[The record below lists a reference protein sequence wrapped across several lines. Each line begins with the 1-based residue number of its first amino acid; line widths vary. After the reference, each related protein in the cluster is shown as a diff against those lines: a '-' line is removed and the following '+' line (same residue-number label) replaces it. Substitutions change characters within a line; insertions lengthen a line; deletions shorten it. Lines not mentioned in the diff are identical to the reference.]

1 MKFWKIIRDLIP
13 YVFIVFLV
21 IIVRTYIA
29 TPVRVDGNSMRK
41 TLEDGD
47 NLLLY
52 KMAKFERND
61 IIVLDEKEDE
71 EIIIKRIIALPGETI
86 KIQNGK
92 IYINDKEYND
102 EFAYGDTSDYEQVTL
117 GEDEYFILGDN
128 RLISKDSRYFGTI
141 TEDEIIGKVVFR
153 FWPFSKIGTVN

>member
-13 YVFIVFLV
+13 YAFIVFLV
-21 IIVRTYIA
+21 IIIRTYIA

-41 TLEDGD
+41 TLADGD
-47 NLLLY
+47 ILLLY

-61 IIVLDEKEDE
+61 IIVLDEKEDN

-117 GEDEYFILGDN
+117 GENEYFILGDN

-141 TEDEIIGKVVFR
+141 TEDEIIGKIVFR
-153 FWPFSKIGTVN
+153 FWPFSKIGTV

>member
-47 NLLLY
+47 ILLLY

-117 GEDEYFILGDN
+117 GENEYFILGDN

-141 TEDEIIGKVVFR
+141 TEDEIIGKIVFR
-153 FWPFSKIGTVN
+153 FWPFSKIGTV

>member
-21 IIVRTYIA
+21 IIIRTYIA

-47 NLLLY
+47 ILLLY

-117 GEDEYFILGDN
+117 GENEYFILGDN

-153 FWPFSKIGTVN
+153 FWPFSKIGTV

>member
-47 NLLLY
+47 ILLLY

-61 IIVLDEKEDE
+61 IIVLDEKEDN

>member
-47 NLLLY
+47 ILLLY

-61 IIVLDEKEDE
+61 IIVLDEKEDN

-117 GEDEYFILGDN
+117 GENEYFILGDN

-153 FWPFSKIGTVN
+153 FWPFSKIGTV

>member
-21 IIVRTYIA
+21 IIIRTYIA

-47 NLLLY
+47 ILLLY

-61 IIVLDEKEDE
+61 IIVLDEKEDN

-117 GEDEYFILGDN
+117 DEDEYFILGDN

>member
-47 NLLLY
+47 ILLLY

-61 IIVLDEKEDE
+61 IIVLDEKEDN

-86 KIQNGK
+86 KIQSGK

>member
-47 NLLLY
+47 ILLLY

-117 GEDEYFILGDN
+117 GENEYFILGDN

-153 FWPFSKIGTVN
+153 FWPFSKIGTV

>member
-13 YVFIVFLV
+13 YAFIVFLV
-21 IIVRTYIA
+21 IIIRTYIA

-47 NLLLY
+47 ILLLY

-61 IIVLDEKEDE
+61 IIVLDEKEDN

-117 GEDEYFILGDN
+117 GENEYFILGDN

-141 TEDEIIGKVVFR
+141 TEDEIIGKIVFR
-153 FWPFSKIGTVN
+153 FWPFSKIGAVN

>member
-13 YVFIVFLV
+13 YAFIVFLV
-21 IIVRTYIA
+21 IIIRTYIA

-47 NLLLY
+47 ILLLY

-117 GEDEYFILGDN
+117 DEDEYFILGDN

-153 FWPFSKIGTVN
+153 FWPFSKIGAVN

>member
-13 YVFIVFLV
+13 YAFIVFLV
-21 IIVRTYIA
+21 IIIRTYIA

-41 TLEDGD
+41 TLADGD
-47 NLLLY
+47 ILLLY

-117 GEDEYFILGDN
+117 GENEYFILGDN

-153 FWPFSKIGTVN
+153 FWPFSKIGTV

>member
-47 NLLLY
+47 ILLLY

-117 GEDEYFILGDN
+117 GENEYFILGDN

-141 TEDEIIGKVVFR
+141 TEDEIIGKIVFR
-153 FWPFSKIGTVN
+153 FWPFSKIGAVN

>member
-13 YVFIVFLV
+13 YAFIVFLV
-21 IIVRTYIA
+21 IIIRTYIA

-41 TLEDGD
+41 TLADGD
-47 NLLLY
+47 ILLLY

-117 GEDEYFILGDN
+117 GENEYFILGDN

-141 TEDEIIGKVVFR
+141 TEDEIIGKIVFR
-153 FWPFSKIGTVN
+153 FWPFSKIGTV

>member
-13 YVFIVFLV
+13 YAFIVFLV
-21 IIVRTYIA
+21 IIIRTYIA

-41 TLEDGD
+41 TLADGD
-47 NLLLY
+47 ILLLY

-117 GEDEYFILGDN
+117 GENEYFILGDN

-141 TEDEIIGKVVFR
+141 TEDEIIGKIVFR
-153 FWPFSKIGTVN
+153 FWPFSKIGAVN

>member
-47 NLLLY
+47 ILLLY

>member
-47 NLLLY
+47 ILLLY

-117 GEDEYFILGDN
+117 GENEYFTLGDN

-141 TEDEIIGKVVFR
+141 TEDEIIGKIVFR
-153 FWPFSKIGTVN
+153 FWPFSKIGTV

>member
-13 YVFIVFLV
+13 YAIIVFLV
-21 IIVRTYIA
+21 IIIRTYIA

-47 NLLLY
+47 ILLLY

-61 IIVLDEKEDE
+61 IIVLDEKEDN

-141 TEDEIIGKVVFR
+141 TEDEIIGKIVFR
-153 FWPFSKIGTVN
+153 FWPFNKIGTI

>member
-13 YVFIVFLV
+13 YAIIVFLV
-21 IIVRTYIA
+21 IIIRTYIA

-47 NLLLY
+47 ILLLY

-117 GEDEYFILGDN
+117 GENEYFILGDN

-141 TEDEIIGKVVFR
+141 TEDEIIGKIVFR
-153 FWPFSKIGTVN
+153 FWPFSKIGTV

>member
-13 YVFIVFLV
+13 YAIIVFLV
-21 IIVRTYIA
+21 IIIRTYIA

-47 NLLLY
+47 ILLLY

-61 IIVLDEKEDE
+61 IIVLDEKEDN

-117 GEDEYFILGDN
+117 DEDEYFILGDN